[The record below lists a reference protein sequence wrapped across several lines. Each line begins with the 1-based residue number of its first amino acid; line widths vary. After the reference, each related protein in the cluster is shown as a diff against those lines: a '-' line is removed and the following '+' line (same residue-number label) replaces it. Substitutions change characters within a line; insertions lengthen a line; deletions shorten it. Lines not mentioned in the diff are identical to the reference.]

1 VTERVAVAPFADP
14 ELAVRERAWPMVA
27 AVCSYVAAIAG
38 VEWVAA
44 FGSPVAAAALAGVL
58 LVALLSHYVW
68 SGEPALAALALVPL
82 LRIASLALAT
92 GNMVGSCVLAG
103 VPVLIGVVLA
113 AMALD
118 LQGVLALW
126 QIRLRSQWHVA
137 VGTLVLARVAAA
149 VLDVAPVAPD
159 RSLAQVLVATAV
171 VFVFAGV
178 LEELLFRGIVQ
189 AALAAVV
196 RGWSVPLADVLFAAT
211 YLGSG
216 SWAYTVFMAA
226 FGLACG
232 WWVRRTGSV
241 AGAAVAHGL
250 LAAGVLVVWS

>member
-1 VTERVAVAPFADP
+1 VTEPVAVAPFADA
-14 ELAVRERAWPMVA
+14 ELAVRERVWPTVA
-27 AVCSYVAAIAG
+27 AVCAYVAAIAG
-38 VEWVAA
+38 TEWVAA

-58 LVALLSHYVW
+58 LVALLAHYVW

-82 LRIASLALAT
+82 LRIASLALVT
-92 GNMVGSCVLAG
+92 GNVVSSCVLAG

-113 AMALD
+113 ARALD
-118 LQGVLALW
+118 LQGVIALW

-137 VGTLVLARVAAA
+137 LGTLVLARAAPA
-149 VLDVAPVAPD
+149 LLTLAPVVSD
-159 RSLAQVLVATAV
+159 RSPAEVLVAAAV

-178 LEELLFRGIVQ
+178 LEELLFRGVVQ
-189 AALAAVV
+189 AALAGVV

-211 YLGSG
+211 YVGSG